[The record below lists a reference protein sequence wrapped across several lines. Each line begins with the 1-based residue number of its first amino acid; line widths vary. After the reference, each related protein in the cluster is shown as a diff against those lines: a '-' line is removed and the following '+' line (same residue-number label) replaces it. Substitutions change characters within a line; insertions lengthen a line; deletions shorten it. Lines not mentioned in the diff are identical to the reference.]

1 MPDSRRIEM
10 SPGEHI
16 AATGV
21 PAGRDDHARYG
32 AECHQALRRARLFS
46 RMGQFDTDAIAHE
59 FQTIPVDRGQVIFR
73 EGSPGSCLYV
83 VLSGKVKLG
92 RSASD
97 GRKLLTSLLGPSD
110 LFGELSLFDPGPRSL
125 TATVVTDG
133 QLACLP
139 ARSLRNWIQQHP
151 RIASS
156 LLRGLSQRIKDTDT
170 MLSDLVLVDVAGRL
184 AKVLLRLGDTFG
196 TSFGDDIRVEH
207 DLTQEELAQLVGAS
221 RETVNKELHNFE
233 TRGWISVEVKCV
245 VIRQPDRL
253 LHRAR

>member
-1 MPDSRRIEM
+1 ML
-10 SPGEHI
+10 PGAHS
-16 AATGV
+16 AAGWAH
-21 PAGRDDHARYG
+21 AGRNERTRYG

-46 RMGQFDTDAIAHE
+46 RMGPFDIEAIAHE
-59 FQTIPVDRGQVIFR
+59 FQTIPVDRGRVIFR
-73 EGSPGSCLYV
+73 EGDPGSCLYV

-110 LFGELSLFDPGPRSL
+110 LFGELSLFDPGPRCL

-133 QLACLP
+133 QLACLSG
-139 ARSLRNWIQQHP
+139 RSLRNWIQQHP

-196 TSFGDDIRVEH
+196 TSSGDEIRVEH

-233 TRGWISVEVKCV
+233 SRGWISVEVKCV

-253 LHRAR
+253 SRRAH

>member
-1 MPDSRRIEM
+1 MPDSRR
-10 SPGEHI
+10 SYLPPGEHF

-21 PAGRDDHARYG
+21 QVGRDQSARYG

-46 RMGQFDTDAIAHE
+46 RMGPLDTEAIAHE

-73 EGSPGSCLYV
+73 EGTPGNCLYV

-151 RIASS
+151 RIALA
-156 LLRGLSQRIKDTDT
+156 LLRGLSQRIKHTDA

-184 AKVLLRLGDTFG
+184 AKVLLRLGDSFG
-196 TSFGDDIRVEH
+196 TISGDDIRVEH

-233 TRGWISVEVKCV
+233 ARGWISVEVKCV

-253 LHRAR
+253 LRRAR